1 MATPESDASA
11 APTASRALRA
21 AELTLL
27 CSVGFAL
34 IMAAM
39 LAVGVSRNRGFQVD
53 EVEHIHVAYNIRDGR
68 VPYADFWEGHNP
80 LLHVLLVPVVDVD
93 DAVASFQRARMVTL
107 LLLLATVAMGAV
119 CARRLGGNV
128 AAAITAALLL
138 LHSTF
143 IERGMEVRPDIGL
156 ALCAMIA
163 LALQLSQRPVLH
175 RYCWQ
180 ALALSAAFLFTTK
193 AVFICFAFGV
203 VWLWSAVRD
212 RRPALVAV
220 PMAVWL
226 APVIAMIAVFAIAGN
241 LDEYWDYNVRDALFH
256 AGRSAD
262 FSFSPWKYMGR
273 EVGRNRVF
281 VAAAVVGIGYGFA
294 VGWGRSRRARSWGA
308 GVLAVLLLLALRA
321 DSFLVTFFGVATVAA
336 TAVIFRDL
344 HVDNPAGHRMAA
356 AVAAVALATLWLNP
370 FPFPYLHVS
379 VVPLLAVP
387 AGLVIARVLDA
398 HELGSRRLV
407 RLGFVAG
414 SIVAIG
420 WTSAGRLIDK
430 AEDTTE
436 YQFAN
441 LTALQDATE
450 PDDRVF
456 DMVGLYFRPDAYPV
470 FTMTGVMAKRYKKG
484 KFPRMVPE
492 LRDHRVVAFIRSY
505 RSRWLGGKEKAFI
518 RGHFVRY
525 AGSVYVLGTKVPPL
539 SPGQVIKFVALKD
552 KQFRYDG
559 SGEILV
565 DGQPFTTGLLTR
577 GEHTI
582 TVTQPIA
589 GGKLILA
596 STSREIPEILQAER
610 SMYDGADF
618 D

>member
-1 MATPESDASA
+1 
-11 APTASRALRA
+11 
-21 AELTLL
+21 
-27 CSVGFAL
+27 
-34 IMAAM
+34 
-39 LAVGVSRNRGFQVD
+39 VD

-308 GVLAVLLLLALRA
+308 GRLVPGDVLRRRDRCRNGGDLPRPARRQPCGAQDGGRRRGRRVGYPVAQPVSVPLSARERRAVAGGSGRA
-321 DSFLVTFFGVATVAA
+321 
-336 TAVIFRDL
+336 RDR
-344 HVDNPAGHRMAA
+344 AGPRRPRARIAA
-356 AVAAVALATLWLNP
+356 AGT
-370 FPFPYLHVS
+370 
-379 VVPLLAVP
+379 
-387 AGLVIARVLDA
+387 AG
-398 HELGSRRLV
+398 V
-407 RLGFVAG
+407 RGGVHRCDRMDQRG
-414 SIVAIG
+414 P
-420 WTSAGRLIDK
+420 ID
-430 AEDTTE
+430 
-436 YQFAN
+436 
-441 LTALQDATE
+441 
-450 PDDRVF
+450 R
-456 DMVGLYFRPDAYPV
+456 
-470 FTMTGVMAKRYKKG
+470 
-484 KFPRMVPE
+484 
-492 LRDHRVVAFIRSY
+492 
-505 RSRWLGGKEKAFI
+505 
-518 RGHFVRY
+518 
-525 AGSVYVLGTKVPPL
+525 
-539 SPGQVIKFVALKD
+539 
-552 KQFRYDG
+552 
-559 SGEILV
+559 
-565 DGQPFTTGLLTR
+565 
-577 GEHTI
+577 
-582 TVTQPIA
+582 
-589 GGKLILA
+589 
-596 STSREIPEILQAER
+596 
-610 SMYDGADF
+610 
-618 D
+618 